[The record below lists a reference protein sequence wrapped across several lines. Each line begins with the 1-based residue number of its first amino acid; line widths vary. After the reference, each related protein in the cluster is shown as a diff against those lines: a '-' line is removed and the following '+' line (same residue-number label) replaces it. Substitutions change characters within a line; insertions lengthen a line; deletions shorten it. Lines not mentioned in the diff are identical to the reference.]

1 MVFNRKNIVRRK
13 SELRA
18 RGEKRFSR
26 LKILILLLL
35 VIVITGTGIIGVS
48 AGYGTYRGILEV
60 SPDIGSIDVSPK
72 GYSTF
77 VYDNAGNTIATLVS
91 TDSNRI
97 PVDQNGIP
105 EDLQHAFVAIEDERF
120 YRHRGIDIPGI
131 FRAAFVGITH
141 GFDFSEGASTIT
153 QQLIKN
159 NVFTDWTNETTQDRI
174 KRKIQEQY
182 LAYQL
187 EKTMPK
193 TEILLNYLNTINLGH
208 NTLGVEAASQRYFD
222 KHASELTL
230 AECAVLAGI
239 TQNPSAYD
247 PIVYPEDNRAR
258 QEVVL
263 EHMLTQ
269 GYITQEQYDQALAED
284 VYTEIA
290 KVNVDKEK
298 VDNQVNTY
306 FVDALIRQ
314 VLRDLQN
321 GDLVLDDELNGG
333 APLTEAQAYAL
344 LYSGG
349 LRIYSTQDP
358 KIQAVV
364 DSQCSEKSGNF
375 PDNTKYY
382 LNYALTVTAPDG
394 TQTNYD
400 SNSVESYFAE
410 REEGYSI
417 LYSSRTRAREDIEEF
432 RNAMMGENDTYEENY
447 ELAPQ
452 PEISVTVEDQD
463 TGYVVAMLGGRGE
476 KEASRVL
483 NRATDTTRQPGSTFK
498 IISTFAAALDSDVK
512 DKNGNPYTLAS
523 TQIDEKYKYANG
535 VEVHNW
541 YEGYRGLQTMR
552 AAIRDS
558 LNVYSVKTLTDITP
572 KLGYEYAEKLG
583 INTLVDG
590 QEVNGQIFSDVNQTL
605 ALGGIT
611 FGVRNIELNAAF
623 STIANGGKYV
633 VPRLYT
639 KVTRV
644 VEGRD
649 QTGDNAEMQTERVIL
664 DNTDPEKERVLK
676 KTTCY
681 LLTEA
686 MKDVLTKGTGLAAN
700 FTSTSIAGKTG
711 TTEDSNDVWFAGYS
725 PAYTTTVWAGYDN
738 NTKLTKEEESLAMII
753 WRQIMS
759 NIDANKTHEDF
770 SKPDDI
776 TTAYVCPDSG
786 LLAVSGF
793 CDKAYNESF
802 VKGTEPTTYC
812 PTGLKKKEKK
822 EKEEEEKKR
831 KKKEAEEAAK
841 KAAEEAAKKK
851 AEESKSKTGLDK
863 LPDDDDD

>member
-13 SELRA
+13 NELRA

-97 PVDQNGIP
+97 PVDQSGIP

-120 YRHRGIDIPGI
+120 YRHQGIDIPGI

-314 VLRDLQN
+314 VLR
-321 GDLVLDDELNGG
+321 
-333 APLTEAQAYAL
+333 
-344 LYSGG
+344 
-349 LRIYSTQDP
+349 
-358 KIQAVV
+358 
-364 DSQCSEKSGNF
+364 
-375 PDNTKYY
+375 
-382 LNYALTVTAPDG
+382 
-394 TQTNYD
+394 
-400 SNSVESYFAE
+400 
-410 REEGYSI
+410 
-417 LYSSRTRAREDIEEF
+417 
-432 RNAMMGENDTYEENY
+432 
-447 ELAPQ
+447 
-452 PEISVTVEDQD
+452 
-463 TGYVVAMLGGRGE
+463 
-476 KEASRVL
+476 
-483 NRATDTTRQPGSTFK
+483 
-498 IISTFAAALDSDVK
+498 
-512 DKNGNPYTLAS
+512 
-523 TQIDEKYKYANG
+523 
-535 VEVHNW
+535 
-541 YEGYRGLQTMR
+541 
-552 AAIRDS
+552 
-558 LNVYSVKTLTDITP
+558 
-572 KLGYEYAEKLG
+572 
-583 INTLVDG
+583 
-590 QEVNGQIFSDVNQTL
+590 
-605 ALGGIT
+605 
-611 FGVRNIELNAAF
+611 
-623 STIANGGKYV
+623 
-633 VPRLYT
+633 
-639 KVTRV
+639 
-644 VEGRD
+644 
-649 QTGDNAEMQTERVIL
+649 
-664 DNTDPEKERVLK
+664 
-676 KTTCY
+676 
-681 LLTEA
+681 
-686 MKDVLTKGTGLAAN
+686 
-700 FTSTSIAGKTG
+700 
-711 TTEDSNDVWFAGYS
+711 
-725 PAYTTTVWAGYDN
+725 
-738 NTKLTKEEESLAMII
+738 
-753 WRQIMS
+753 
-759 NIDANKTHEDF
+759 
-770 SKPDDI
+770 
-776 TTAYVCPDSG
+776 
-786 LLAVSGF
+786 
-793 CDKAYNESF
+793 
-802 VKGTEPTTYC
+802 
-812 PTGLKKKEKK
+812 
-822 EKEEEEKKR
+822 
-831 KKKEAEEAAK
+831 
-841 KAAEEAAKKK
+841 
-851 AEESKSKTGLDK
+851 
-863 LPDDDDD
+863 